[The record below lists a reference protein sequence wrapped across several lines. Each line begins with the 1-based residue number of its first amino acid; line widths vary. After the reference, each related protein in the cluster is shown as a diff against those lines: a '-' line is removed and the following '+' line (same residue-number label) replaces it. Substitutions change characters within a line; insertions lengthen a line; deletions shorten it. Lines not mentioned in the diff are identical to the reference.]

1 MQLARSTSLLAAL
14 VLSLA
19 SPLGAQTAANPA
31 GHWDGTVQMGDQT
44 VPISVDL
51 AKSPTG
57 AWLGSINVPGSTAV
71 DVPLTHITVADTAV
85 RFNALLEAS
94 PLFEARLSADATVL
108 SGEAST
114 AKGSVPFQLKR
125 NGEAH
130 VSTPPP
136 SSPLSKNFEGR
147 WDGVVEVGGKSLRV
161 ALTLARAAD
170 GTAVGTLLSLD
181 QGGTEIPV
189 TTVTLRDTA
198 LELELRGISGTYRGT
213 LGAGG
218 EIAGEWAQGP
228 MHAPLTF
235 TRASADAKRFQ

>member
-19 SPLGAQTAANPA
+19 APVGAQTPA
-31 GHWDGTVQMGDQT
+31 SPSGHWDGTVQMGDQT

-71 DVPLTHITVADTAV
+71 DVPLTQITVADTTV

-94 PLFEARLSADATVL
+94 PLFDAKLSADATVL

-136 SSPLSKNFEGR
+136 SSPLSKAFEGR
-147 WDGVVEVGGKSLRV
+147 WDGVVDVGGKSLRV
-161 ALTLARAAD
+161 ALTLARADD
-170 GTAVGTLLSLD
+170 GTATGMLISLD
-181 QGGTEIPV
+181 QGNTEIPI
-189 TTVTLRDTA
+189 TTVTLHDTA
-198 LELELRGISGTYRGT
+198 LELELRGVSGTYRGT

-228 MHAPLTF
+228 MRAPLNF
-235 TRASADAKRFQ
+235 THASADAKKFQ